1 MCLPRNIDSSDEL
14 HDISG
19 FCLGISTQKKIL
31 YTPLPSPIRATC
43 PAHLILLVLITRTIL
58 GEEYRYSAPLYVI
71 FSISIYSIAPEKILT
86 VWHRSFTFN
95 SNKSPT
101 WCNNVSVYYPDVF
114 CTGFLSHIKE
124 VFLSLTYVQ
133 GLCIF
138 CVSKWLDTFIKL
150 TFFCSRFLSHIN
162 P

>member
-58 GEEYRYSAPLYVI
+58 GEEYRL
-71 FSISIYSIAPEKILT
+71 FSSSLCNFLHFYIQYCSRKDINRLAPEFYI
-86 VWHRSFTFN
+86 
-95 SNKSPT
+95 
-101 WCNNVSVYYPDVF
+101 
-114 CTGFLSHIKE
+114 
-124 VFLSLTYVQ
+124 
-133 GLCIF
+133 
-138 CVSKWLDTFIKL
+138 
-150 TFFCSRFLSHIN
+150 
-162 P
+162 